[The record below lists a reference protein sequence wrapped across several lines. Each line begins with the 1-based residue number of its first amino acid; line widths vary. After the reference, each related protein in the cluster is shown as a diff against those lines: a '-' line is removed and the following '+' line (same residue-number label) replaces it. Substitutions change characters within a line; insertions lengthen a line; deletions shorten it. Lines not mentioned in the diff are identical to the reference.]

1 MNLSKQHCADVLNRW
16 AAHHVKTAQKRC
28 DEVIARETEENVQR
42 RIASA
47 VEEERK
53 RADPYYGVGW
63 GEPTVEQRFDET
75 SKRVREEASKA
86 YRILQNNKEFQVY
99 IAEITKNDLGT

>member
-1 MNLSKQHCADVLNRW
+1 MSLSKQHCAKVLNQW

-28 DEVIARETEENVQR
+28 DDAIAREMEENIQL

-47 VEEERK
+47 VAEERK
-53 RADPYYGVGW
+53 RADPYYGMGW
-63 GEPTVEQRFDET
+63 GEPTVEQRFEET
-75 SKRVREEASKA
+75 SKRVREEASEA